1 MYFIKFMLL
10 IILFCTSTIIGILIS
25 KKYSARVQIL
35 KDLKNALNMF
45 EVKIN
50 FSFETIPEIFKE
62 ISDKFGGIV
71 AKIFSGTVKYIN
83 EENLLAGEAWE
94 KSVELNGYSLKKEDI
109 NSIKSLGKMLG
120 RTDIDGQVSQIEL
133 VNSFLEKQINDA
145 VDSKNKNEKM
155 YKKLGV
161 IVGLVLVIVLI

>member
-1 MYFIKFMLL
+1 MYLIKFMLL
-10 IILFCTSTIIGILIS
+10 VILFCTSTAIGILIS
-25 KKYSARVQIL
+25 KKYSTRVQIL

-62 ISDKFGGIV
+62 ISDKFGGTV
-71 AKIFSGTVKYIN
+71 AKIFSGTIKYIN
-83 EENLLAGEAWE
+83 EDNFLAGEAWE
-94 KSVELNGYSLKKEDI
+94 KSVETNGFSLKKEDI
-109 NSIKSLGKMLG
+109 NSLKSLGKMLG

-145 VDSKNKNEKM
+145 VESKNKNEKM

>member
-1 MYFIKFMLL
+1 MFFIKFILL
-10 IILFCTSTIIGILIS
+10 IILFCTSTAIGILIS
-25 KKYSARVQIL
+25 KKYSNRVQIL
-35 KDLKNALNMF
+35 KNLKNALNMF

-62 ISDKFGGIV
+62 ISEKFDGTV
-71 AKIFSGTVKYIN
+71 AKIFSNTVKYIN
-83 EENLLAGEAWE
+83 EDNLIAGEAWE
-94 KSVELNGYSLKKEDI
+94 KSIDLNSGCLKKEDL
-109 NSIKSLGKMLG
+109 NSLKSLGKMLG

-133 VNSFLEKQINDA
+133 VSSFLEKQINDA
-145 VDSKNKNEKM
+145 VESKNKNEKM